1 MAAVVR
7 RVYRN
12 GSCPRLGV
20 LVPEFSPDEEEGVDH
35 LALVHVELPYME
47 DVREYQFAPVHSD
60 KVRPSDAQLSAVD
73 GLIGKHSHTTSQGW
87 GSSSNYNQYS
97 STPVLVLARPAVPVQ
112 SQNFACQ

>member
-35 LALVHVELPYME
+35 LSLVHVELPYME

-60 KVRPSDAQLSAVD
+60 KVRPSEDQLSAVD
-73 GLIGKHSHTTSQGW
+73 GLIGSIRIRRS
-87 GSSSNYNQYS
+87 YI
-97 STPVLVLARPAVPVQ
+97 
-112 SQNFACQ
+112 NFGLYL

>member
-1 MAAVVR
+1 MLSDQQDLEMAAVVR

-35 LALVHVELPYME
+35 LSLVHVELPYME

-60 KVRPSDAQLSAVD
+60 KVRPSEEQLSAVD
-73 GLIGKHSHTTSQGW
+73 GLIGKHSHLTSTG
-87 GSSSNYNQYS
+87 G
-97 STPVLVLARPAVPVQ
+97 
-112 SQNFACQ
+112 